1 VARGVNASR
10 GMHDARARI
19 DLLLVNAD
27 DRTPMLDGVD
37 GRVAS
42 DAPAPEPRPKP
53 EELWGDEEAPDDLE
67 AQRWGVIAPAGQGG
81 DRLVDA
87 IAPLLERRRRQQ
99 GRVHVYRVPA
109 RMTVAAAARWKKRV
123 FRSGADT
130 DDDLPRYQLIV
141 GDLDQVP
148 LAVQQVQAT
157 DGFVGRI
164 AFDDLD
170 GYRAYA
176 DKVVRW
182 EDRPA
187 PATEG
192 HAILHA
198 VRDGTP
204 ATRRGHEAL
213 IAPGEDI
220 LRRRRAAGD
229 VRYGELRVTGS
240 ERPAPDELWAAATA
254 DRPGVLLSLS
264 HGVGVPRAAARGG
277 AERQRREQGAL
288 SFGHGGV
295 MTGADVAGR
304 GLLPGGMWLAVACFG
319 AGTAE
324 ASDYRHWLDT
334 LRLAGHVGSE
344 IGHVLDTLAHDRP
357 FVAALPRA
365 VLADPGG
372 PLAFVGHMDLA
383 WAYSFFDL
391 DDRPRRH
398 PGRLMGVIQALLNGR
413 RAGVAVHKLMRFF
426 AEVNTELTALEDT
439 WARVGGRPDGRP
451 ISDRERAR
459 RGHLWMLRQDLAGYV
474 LLGDPAVRLPITGGP
489 EAAGGQDLP
498 SASGAGGAAGDHAA
512 AVIRAEAAVLAVLR
526 GDPVSDAAG
535 CHGIGRAE
543 LERLV
548 ASYCAAG
555 RDALEAACRRDR
567 GQSIVRGEA
576 APRHRGPRESPWD
589 DRGP

>member
-1 VARGVNASR
+1 MHNARP
-10 GMHDARARI
+10 RI

-27 DRTPMLDGVD
+27 DRAPMLDGGVD
-37 GRVAS
+37 RMAAS
-42 DAPAPEPRPKP
+42 GAPAPDPRPTR
-53 EELWGDEEAPDDLE
+53 EELWGDEDAPDDLE
-67 AQRWGVIAPAGQGG
+67 RQRWGVIAPAGDDG
-81 DRLVDA
+81 DRLIDA
-87 IAPLLERRRRQQ
+87 IAPLIERRRHQQ
-99 GRVHVYRVPA
+99 GSVPVYRVPA
-109 RMTVAAAARWKKRV
+109 RMTVDEAARWKKRM
-123 FRSGADT
+123 FRSAADV

-164 AFDDLD
+164 AFDGLA

-187 PATEG
+187 PETEG

-198 VRDGTP
+198 VRDGTS
-204 ATRRGHEAL
+204 ATRRGYEAL

-220 LRRRRAAGD
+220 LRRRRTAGD

-240 ERPAPDELWAAATA
+240 ERPTPDELWAAAAT
-254 DRPGVLLSLS
+254 DRPGVLLSLG
-264 HGVGVPRAAARGG
+264 HGVGVPRAARGG

-288 SFGHGGV
+288 SFGRGGV

-334 LRLAGHVGSE
+334 LRRAGHVGSE

-357 FVAALPRA
+357 FVAALPKA
-365 VLADPGG
+365 ALADPGG
-372 PLAFVGHMDLA
+372 PLAFVGHVDLA

-391 DDRPRRH
+391 DDRPRRR
-398 PGRLMGVIQALLNGR
+398 PGRLVGVIQALLNR
-413 RAGVAVHKLMRFF
+413 HRAGVAVHKLMRFF
-426 AEVNTELTALEDT
+426 AEVNTELTALEDAWT
-439 WARVGGRPDGRP
+439 RAGGP
-451 ISDRERAR
+451 IDDRERAR

-474 LLGDPAVRLPITGGP
+474 LLGDPAVQLPISDGHG
-489 EAAGGQDLP
+489 
-498 SASGAGGAAGDHAA
+498 GAGGAYASR
-512 AVIRAEAAVLAVLR
+512 VSRAEAAVLAVLR
-526 GDPVSDAAG
+526 GDPVADAAG
-535 CHGIGRAE
+535 RHGMGRAE

-548 ASYCAAG
+548 AGYCAAG

-567 GQSIVRGEA
+567 G
-576 APRHRGPRESPWD
+576 P
-589 DRGP
+589 